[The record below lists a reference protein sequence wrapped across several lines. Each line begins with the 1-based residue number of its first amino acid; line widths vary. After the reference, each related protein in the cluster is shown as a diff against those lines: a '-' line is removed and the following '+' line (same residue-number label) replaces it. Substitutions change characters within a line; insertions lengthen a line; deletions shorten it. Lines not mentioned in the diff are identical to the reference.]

1 MDNFFYKGN
10 NKRSQKKKKRKIPR
24 SFFGKKGYG
33 AGMSNINNNSG
44 AEAVG
49 ILKDRSD
56 VYELQVCRPEYGS
69 FAEA

>member
-1 MDNFFYKGN
+1 
-10 NKRSQKKKKRKIPR
+10 
-24 SFFGKKGYG
+24 
-33 AGMSNINNNSG
+33 MSNINNNSG
-44 AEAVG
+44 VKAVG